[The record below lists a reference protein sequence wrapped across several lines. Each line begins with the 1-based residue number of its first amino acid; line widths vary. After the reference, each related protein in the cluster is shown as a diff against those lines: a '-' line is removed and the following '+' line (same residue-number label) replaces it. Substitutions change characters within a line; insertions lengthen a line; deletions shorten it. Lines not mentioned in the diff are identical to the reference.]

1 MQARSSRGPWCLCS
15 AALKPVSAP
24 RVSVVVSHY
33 DRVPWLREALASIRT
48 QSFTNYEIVVV
59 NDAGPHDAEAGQ
71 LADAFG
77 ARHVCRAANGGV
89 AATRNTGV
97 REARGALV
105 AYLDDD
111 DLWRPRHLEGLVG
124 LLEARPEVEIAY
136 GDAEVWR
143 IEPPDAGSSADVTPA
158 AWRTLDR
165 LVLAVPFD
173 LDDLKRDDFIVPG
186 AMVHRRA
193 FYDRVGAF
201 DETMFVSDDWD
212 WLLRAH
218 EIAGTAAFAR
228 LPEVVTTVRIV
239 AGVGNLSYDFGARR
253 LAALAEIERRHGTP
267 PLAPKSFWEV
277 AETYAARG
285 AGS

>member
-1 MQARSSRGPWCLCS
+1 M
-15 AALKPVSAP
+15 
-24 RVSVVVSHY
+24 VVSHY
-33 DRVPWLREALASIRT
+33 DRLPWLREALASIRAQT
-48 QSFTNYEIVVV
+48 FTDYEIVVV
-59 NDAGPHDAEAGQ
+59 NDAGPRDAEAEK
-71 LADAFG
+71 LADSFG
-77 ARHVCRAANGGV
+77 ARHVCRPANGGV

-111 DLWRPRHLEGLVG
+111 DLWRSRHLEGLVS
-124 LLEARPEVEIAY
+124 LLDARPEVEIAY

-143 IEPPDAGSSADVTPA
+143 IEPPDAARASLPGSTSADASPA

-193 FYDRVGAF
+193 FYDRVGPF
-201 DETMFVSDDWD
+201 DETLYVSDDWD

-218 EIAGTAAFAR
+218 KIAGTNAFAR

-239 AGVGNLSYDFGARR
+239 AGAGNLSYDFGERR
-253 LAALAEIERRHGTP
+253 LAALGEIERRHGTP
-267 PLAPKSFWEV
+267 PLAPKTFWEV
-277 AETYAARG
+277 AETYAARYP
-285 AGS
+285 

>member
-1 MQARSSRGPWCLCS
+1 M
-15 AALKPVSAP
+15 
-24 RVSVVVSHY
+24 VVSHY
-33 DRVPWLREALASIRT
+33 DRVAWLREALTSIRA
-48 QSFTNYEIVVV
+48 QSFTDYEIVVV
-59 NDAGPHDAEAGQ
+59 NDAGPRDAEAEE
-71 LADAFG
+71 LADSFG

-97 REARGALV
+97 RAARGAIV

-111 DLWRPRHLEGLVG
+111 DLWAPGHLEGLVG
-124 LLEARPEVEIAY
+124 LLDARPEVEIAY

-143 IEPPDAGSSADVTPA
+143 IEPPSATRSLPPGDAAPLAGSPCT
-158 AWRTLDR
+158 WRTLDR

-193 FYDRVGAF
+193 FYDRVGPF
-201 DETMFVSDDWD
+201 DETLFVSDDWD

-218 EIAGTAAFAR
+218 EVAGAGAFAR

-267 PLAPKSFWEV
+267 PLEPKTFWEV
-277 AETYAARG
+277 AETYAARRTP
-285 AGS
+285 